1 MTDDRRTV
9 DDIADAY
16 VSQRARLDPVT
27 SAIYGVQEYEDQLT
41 DYSPEGAR
49 ERAALDRATL
59 ALLEQAPADSERDR
73 RAVRA
78 MRDRL
83 HNQIELFE
91 SGEHLRDLS
100 NIVSPISF
108 LSLVFDSMPRTTE
121 QDWVNVAARL
131 ERFPWSVA
139 TARAALI
146 AGLEAGA
153 PAQQRVALVMADQ
166 ASAWGGANGEM
177 GKFARLALAASGQGD
192 ALRGRLEKAAGAAD
206 EALRD
211 VARFLR
217 EEYGPRADPGV
228 GVGADHYRVAARFW
242 TGDELNISETYEW
255 GWAELASLWQR
266 MSQVGS
272 RILPG
277 ATLPEVV
284 AHVQDLPGYVVE
296 GEEALQR
303 WLQDLLDYS
312 VAALDGTHFDIDP
325 RIHRVQAMIAPPGGA
340 LAPYYTPPSE
350 DLSKP
355 GRTWYP
361 TGGQTRFPLWMEKT
375 TCFHEGVPGHHLEL
389 GNAVV
394 QTESMTRFQRTTENG
409 GFSEGW
415 ALYAERLMGELGF
428 LDDPVY
434 ELGMLAASAF
444 RAARVVIDIGL
455 HLGLSIPRDPGFT
468 ADWLTP
474 GAPMTPDVALQI
486 ADSVSPYPH
495 EMMVSEI
502 DRYLGTPGQAISY
515 KVGERV
521 WVESRDEARRRRGP
535 EFELKAFHAHGLSIG
550 TMGLAQLRDELARW

>member
-91 SGEHLRDLS
+91 SGDHLRDLS

-121 QDWVNVAARL
+121 QDWVNVATRL

-206 EALRD
+206 EAFRD

-340 LAPYYTPPSE
+340 LAPHYTPPSE

-474 GAPMTPDVALQI
+474 GESMTPDVALQI

>member
-1 MTDDRRTV
+1 MIDDRRTV
-9 DDIADAY
+9 DDIANAY

-49 ERAALDRATL
+49 ERADLDRATL

-78 MRDRL
+78 MGDRL

-131 ERFPWSVA
+131 ERVPWSVA
-139 TARAALI
+139 TARAALM

-166 ASAWGGANGEM
+166 ASAWGGANREM
-177 GKFARLALAASGQGD
+177 GKFGRLALAASGQGD

-206 EALRD
+206 EAFRD

-228 GVGADHYRVAARFW
+228 GVGADRYRVAARFW
-242 TGDELNISETYEW
+242 TGDELDISETYEW

-272 RILPG
+272 GILPG

-303 WLQDLLDYS
+303 WLQDLLDFS
-312 VAALDGTHFDIDP
+312 VAALDGAHFDIDP

-361 TGGQTRFPLWMEKT
+361 AGGQTRFPLWMEKT

-495 EMMVSEI
+495 ETMVSEI

>member
-100 NIVSPISF
+100 NIVSPIAF

-166 ASAWGGANGEM
+166 AFAWGGANGEM
-177 GKFARLALAASGQGD
+177 GKFARLALAASGQSD

-325 RIHRVQAMIAPPGGA
+325 RIHRVEAMIAPPGGA

>member
-1 MTDDRRTV
+1 MTGDRRTI

-27 SAIYGVQEYEDQLT
+27 SAIYGVQEYQDQLT

-49 ERAALDRATL
+49 ERADLDRATL

-73 RAVRA
+73 RAARA
-78 MRDRL
+78 MHDRL
-83 HNQIELFE
+83 HNQIALFE
-91 SGEHLRDLS
+91 SGEHLLDLS
-100 NIVSPISF
+100 NIVSPLAF
-108 LSLVFDSMPRTTE
+108 LSVVFDTMPRTTE
-121 QDWVNVAARL
+121 QDWVNVAARM
-131 ERFPWSVA
+131 EQVPWSVA
-139 TARAALI
+139 TARSALT
-146 AGLEAGA
+146 AGLESGA

-166 ASAWGGANGEM
+166 ASAWGGADGEM
-177 GKFARLALAASGQGD
+177 GKFARLALAASDQGD

-206 EALRD
+206 EAFRD

-228 GVGADHYRVAARFW
+228 GVGAEHYLVAARFW
-242 TGDELNISETYEW
+242 TGDELDIAETYEW
-255 GWAELASLWQR
+255 GWAELGSLWRR
-266 MSQVGS
+266 MSEVGS
-272 RILPG
+272 GILPG
-277 ATLPEVV
+277 TTLPEVV

-303 WLQDLLDYS
+303 WLQDLLDHS

-455 HLGLSIPRDPGFT
+455 HLGWSVPRDPGLT

-474 GAPMTPDVALQI
+474 GVPMTPELALQI
-486 ADSVSPYPH
+486 ADAVSPYSH
-495 EMMVSEI
+495 AMMVSEI

-521 WVESRDEARRRRGP
+521 WVESRDDARRRHGRD
-535 EFELKAFHAHGLSIG
+535 FELKAFHAHSLSIG